1 VDEALVFGGVRAGLA
16 AEAIARGVRLIAAG
30 GRAAVAAG
38 VALRYPG
45 AACPAHL
52 PTLHVVDGDDGA
64 VTEALDA
71 GAHDAVPAAA
81 SDALI
86 AARLAALLRRSGTLA
101 ALRIGPLTIDRVEH
115 TAMRDG
121 RPLGLRPREYAILL
135 YLAGSVGGIV
145 PRETLRE
152 AVWNVRFHPGT
163 NALEVQVSRLREKL
177 DKGFAT
183 PMLRTEKGVGY
194 GLIVPPHAGD

>member
-1 VDEALVFGGVRAGLA
+1 MDEALVFGGVRAGLA

-30 GRAAVAAG
+30 GRVAVAG

-45 AACPAHL
+45 VACPVQL
-52 PTLHVVDGDDGA
+52 PTLHVVEGGEGA

-86 AARLAALLRRSGTLA
+86 AARLAALLRRTGTVAPVRL
-101 ALRIGPLTIDRVEH
+101 GPLTIDRLERKA
-115 TAMRDG
+115 TRDG
-121 RPLGLRPREYAILL
+121 RQLGLRPREYAILL
-135 YLAGSVGGIV
+135 YLAGSVGTIV

-152 AVWNVRFHPGT
+152 AVWNMRFHPGT

-183 PMLRTEKGVGY
+183 PMLHTEKGVGY
-194 GLIVPPHAGD
+194 GLIVPVGDPL